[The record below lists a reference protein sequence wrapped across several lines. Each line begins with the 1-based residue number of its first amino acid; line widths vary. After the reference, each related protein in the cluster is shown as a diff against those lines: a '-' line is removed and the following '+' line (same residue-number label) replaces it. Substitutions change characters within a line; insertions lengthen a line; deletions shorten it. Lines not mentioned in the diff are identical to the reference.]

1 MQISALAICLIVE
14 GGPFKSTPPVVF
26 GRPQGDVNEQTT
38 FRKSFMNTQVN
49 PGTDFYEYAVG
60 NWVKEARI
68 PDIYPSW
75 GTFLQLTDENYNALR
90 KILETAEKH
99 SKSPKGSVEQQIGDF
114 YYSGMDTSKIERLG
128 YEPIVP
134 ELEKI
139 KSIKTRSDFYKVLAD
154 IHLAYS
160 NAVFAFFAGP
170 DNKNSSMNIAQ
181 LHQAGLGLP
190 DRDYYLKD
198 DPRSKEIREKYLPFI
213 ARMFRLAGT
222 DSANAEKNAS
232 TVMAIET
239 RLAKASMDRVERRD
253 PKKTYNKMTLRK
265 LVTLAPNFDWNEYFQ
280 YMGVSKPGD
289 INVAQPKFFEEVSA
303 MMKDVPLK
311 DWKVYLEWNV
321 IRHSAPYLSKP
332 FEEENFSF
340 YGKVLYGLK
349 AMQPRWK
356 RVLGTIN
363 GSLGMALG
371 KLYVKEYF
379 PPEAK
384 KRALKIVLSL
394 QNALKNRIEN
404 LDWMGESTK
413 REALKKLAAI
423 QIKIGYPDKW
433 RDYRKLKIDR
443 DSYFNNVQRASIFN
457 SKFEL
462 SKIGKRVDRTEWEMT
477 PQTVNAYYDPSKNE
491 IVFPAAIL
499 QPPFFDPKAD
509 DATNYGAMGAVIG
522 HEMTHGFDDQGRQFD
537 ARGNMRDWWTKS
549 DEEKFNERAEKIVN
563 QFNAYVPIDSLHI
576 NGKLTEGENIADL
589 GGLNVALDAFKKT
602 KEYVEG
608 KEIDGFTPLQ
618 RFFLSWANV
627 WKDKQ
632 RKESAML
639 RLQTDPHSP
648 ARYRVNGPLSNI
660 PDFWFAFGVK
670 PGDPMRRPDS
680 ELVKIW

>member
-1 MQISALAICLIVE
+1 MRINLMQISALAICLIVE

-311 DWKVYLEWNV
+311 DWKVY
-321 IRHSAPYLSKP
+321 
-332 FEEENFSF
+332 
-340 YGKVLYGLK
+340 
-349 AMQPRWK
+349 
-356 RVLGTIN
+356 
-363 GSLGMALG
+363 
-371 KLYVKEYF
+371 
-379 PPEAK
+379 
-384 KRALKIVLSL
+384 
-394 QNALKNRIEN
+394 
-404 LDWMGESTK
+404 
-413 REALKKLAAI
+413 
-423 QIKIGYPDKW
+423 
-433 RDYRKLKIDR
+433 
-443 DSYFNNVQRASIFN
+443 
-457 SKFEL
+457 
-462 SKIGKRVDRTEWEMT
+462 
-477 PQTVNAYYDPSKNE
+477 
-491 IVFPAAIL
+491 
-499 QPPFFDPKAD
+499 
-509 DATNYGAMGAVIG
+509 
-522 HEMTHGFDDQGRQFD
+522 
-537 ARGNMRDWWTKS
+537 
-549 DEEKFNERAEKIVN
+549 
-563 QFNAYVPIDSLHI
+563 
-576 NGKLTEGENIADL
+576 
-589 GGLNVALDAFKKT
+589 
-602 KEYVEG
+602 
-608 KEIDGFTPLQ
+608 
-618 RFFLSWANV
+618 
-627 WKDKQ
+627 
-632 RKESAML
+632 
-639 RLQTDPHSP
+639 
-648 ARYRVNGPLSNI
+648 
-660 PDFWFAFGVK
+660 
-670 PGDPMRRPDS
+670 
-680 ELVKIW
+680 